1 MNITNISFKTY
12 LFGLRCQL
20 ILLAISLVFLSNMV
34 WYIYPTYSACCDAAG
49 YWKISDDLSIM
60 TNNPIYGA
68 RTFAYPL
75 LIMITRYVP
84 QLLKL
89 GTNFEYGFLSLLQL
103 LLHYLSVVALGYAV
117 YILTRNK
124 YLTSIFI
131 YLFGLNI
138 FLIAFTNQILTDG
151 VAVSFLAIVI
161 TFFIRITIYSKSSI
175 LLTII
180 FAILAG
186 LLPIIRP
193 SLFLFSITLYIMF
206 LISYLHKNK
215 INVFSLKSIFLSAI
229 AFLIPMAIQTL
240 QNPSVFE
247 ILRGLGK
254 FHIALGSYMYKYVT
268 LLNPTPYGYAA
279 FNHPMKQLI
288 DSCEL
293 SNQSSDCVKQVLI
306 SHPLMTLGHYATKI
320 FALNDQVYLTTYI
333 HDFFTPERHVW
344 RLINCMFLAS
354 SLLGCVLAMGKAVQN
369 ISKYLFAILGTLTTL
384 ISLMLPLITSVPE
397 ERFGLT
403 FHPFF
408 ALATSYFLCNIF
420 ANGKFTLSNFAQI
433 PFKIFAVFLILLS
446 SLFLFS
452 LHIESNFGIRLNG

>member
-1 MNITNISFKTY
+1 MDITNTSFKTY
-12 LFGLRCQL
+12 LFGFRYQL
-20 ILLAISLVFLSNMV
+20 ILLAISLVFLSSLI
-34 WYIYPTYSACCDAAG
+34 WYVYPTYSACCDAAG

-60 TNNPIYGA
+60 TNNPIYGT

-75 LIMITRYVP
+75 LIMIARYVP

-89 GTNFEYGFLSLLQL
+89 GTNFEYSFLSLLQL
-103 LLHYLSVVALGYAV
+103 LLHYLSVVTSGYAV
-117 YILTRNK
+117 YILTRK
-124 YLTSIFI
+124 KSLASVFI
-131 YLFGLNI
+131 YVFGLNI
-138 FLIAFTNQILTDG
+138 FLVAFTNQILTDG
-151 VAVSFLAIVI
+151 VAISFLAIVI
-161 TFFIRITIYSKSSI
+161 SLFIRITICSQHI

-193 SLFLFSITLYIMF
+193 ALFLVSITLY
-206 LISYLHKNK
+206 LIFVIFYLYKNK
-215 INVFSLKSIFLSAI
+215 INVFSLRYIFLSAT
-229 AFLIPMAIQTL
+229 AFLIPIAIQTL

-254 FHIALGSYMYKYVT
+254 FHVALGSYMYKYVT

-293 SNQSSDCVKQVLI
+293 SNQSSNCVNQVLI

-320 FALNDQVYLTTYI
+320 FALIDQVYLTTYI
-333 HDFFTPERHVW
+333 HNFFTPERHIW
-344 RLINCMFLAS
+344 RLINCIFLAS
-354 SLLGCVLAMGKAVQN
+354 SLLGCLLVISKAVQN
-369 ISKYLFAILGTLTTL
+369 ISKYFMLVFATLAIL
-384 ISLMLPLITSVPE
+384 ISLILPLITSVPE

-408 ALATSYFLCNIF
+408 ALATSYFFCNIF
-420 ANGKFTLSNFAQI
+420 VDGKLTAPNFA
-433 PFKIFAVFLILLS
+433 KISIKMIAVFFVLAS

-452 LHIESNFGIRLNG
+452 LYIESTFGIRLNG